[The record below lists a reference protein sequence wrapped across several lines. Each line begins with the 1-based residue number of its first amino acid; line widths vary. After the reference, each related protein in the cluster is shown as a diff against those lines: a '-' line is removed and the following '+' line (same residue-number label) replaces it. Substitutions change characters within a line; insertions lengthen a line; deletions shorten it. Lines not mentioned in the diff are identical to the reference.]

1 MVTDRLVVGEVVDTD
16 AAESCG
22 PALQYRING
31 ADPDTVAP
39 EL

>member
-1 MVTDRLVVGEVVDTD
+1 MRLNRVDLRFNI
-16 AAESCG
+16 A
-22 PALQYRING
+22 ING